1 MSPPKDRGT
10 SSDRRWKAQLGIEP
24 GSYWWEADVISIGQ
38 LSTYTHD
45 TYGTHTYGL
54 PFNPILV
61 RVREGFVFLKL
72 LFLVYE
78 LISEMQR
85 NGSHVGI
92 TATNNIIMW
101 SEFACPANQYPEK
114 HNQEKMSLYL
124 CTPPEFPT
132 KCVCHVW

>member
-1 MSPPKDRGT
+1 M
-10 SSDRRWKAQLGIEP
+10 
-24 GSYWWEADVISIGQ
+24 ISIGQ

-45 TYGTHTYGL
+45 TYGTHTYDL

-92 TATNNIIMW
+92 TATNNIIM
-101 SEFACPANQYPEK
+101 
-114 HNQEKMSLYL
+114 
-124 CTPPEFPT
+124 
-132 KCVCHVW
+132 